1 MNGVDILDGGWSVE
15 VILKLWVFNDKKKPA
30 KGMSRKNI
38 WDRTEKCKGPE
49 VIQKQQEGNM
59 KGQKHGM
66 RVREM

>member
-1 MNGVDILDGGWSVE
+1 MVSGGDIEIVSLQWQEEASQGNVKEKHLGQ
-15 VILKLWVFNDKKKPA
+15 N
-30 KGMSRKNI
+30 R
-38 WDRTEKCKGPE
+38 KCKGPE